1 MPLRIPSEVMNERGH
16 EMIRKILVGTDTSA
30 SADLAVNT
38 AADLARTNGAEL
50 TVLYVRTPEAAREV
64 FDPKRSADPE
74 AYLGKMVARFPDLRV
89 RTRAE
94 GGEPADRICAV
105 AAEEGADV
113 IVVGNRG
120 ISGRRRGFLH
130 SVPATVARHSPCS
143 VLIVD
148 TRVAH

>member
-50 TVLYVRTPEAAREV
+50 TVLYVRPPEAAREV

-120 ISGRRRGFLH
+120 IDGRRRGFLQ

>member
-1 MPLRIPSEVMNERGH
+1 
-16 EMIRKILVGTDTSA
+16 MIRRILVGTDTSA

-50 TVLYVRTPEAAREV
+50 TVLYVRPQEAARDV
-64 FDPKRSADPE
+64 FDPKHSADPD
-74 AYLGKMVARFPDLRV
+74 AYLGRMAARFPDLHV

-94 GGEPADRICAV
+94 GGEPAGRICAV
-105 AAEEGADV
+105 AKEEGADV

-120 ISGRRRGFLH
+120 ISGRRRGFLQ
-130 SVPATVARHSPCS
+130 SVPAAVARRSPCS

>member
-1 MPLRIPSEVMNERGH
+1 VPLRIPSEVMNERGH

-50 TVLYVRTPEAAREV
+50 TVLYVRPPEAAREV
-64 FDPKRSADPE
+64 FDPKRSADPD
-74 AYLGKMVARFPDLRV
+74 AYLGKMVARFPDLRI

-120 ISGRRRGFLH
+120 IDGRRRGFLQ

>member
-1 MPLRIPSEVMNERGH
+1 MNERGH

-50 TVLYVRTPEAAREV
+50 TVLYVRPPEAAREV

-105 AAEEGADV
+105 AAEDTGPVWPVKGEPTGVPVAAV
-113 IVVGNRG
+113 ASALVAAVMAATIASARV
-120 ISGRRRGFLH
+120 SRRGELT
-130 SVPATVARHSPCS
+130 SR
-143 VLIVD
+143 
-148 TRVAH
+148 